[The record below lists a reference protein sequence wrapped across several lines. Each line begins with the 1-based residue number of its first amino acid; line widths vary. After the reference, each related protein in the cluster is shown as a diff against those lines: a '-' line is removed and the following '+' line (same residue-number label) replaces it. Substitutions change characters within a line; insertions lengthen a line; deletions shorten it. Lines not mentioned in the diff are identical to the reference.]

1 MALLEQL
8 GVSRWLIGGFFL
20 LGTVVVYAVIGIVTR
35 TSDPDQY
42 YVAGRQVP
50 AFYNGMATAADWM
63 SAASFIGVAGTLYL
77 SGFNGLAYILGWTG
91 GFVLVAILLAPYIRQ
106 FGRYTLPDFLAT
118 RYQGEVVRGVSVAA
132 IIVVSFGYLV
142 AQIYGV
148 GLITSRMTGA
158 GFELGVFLGVG
169 GILVCSFL
177 GGMRAVTYTQVA
189 QYVVLILAFTL
200 PVMWLSVKQTGSPVA
215 QIQVAQQLKQVTLA
229 EQRLQTDPAEKQVR
243 DLYAQR
249 AAQLSAQLRDP
260 VAALERDRYLAQQR
274 LQTLQAE
281 KAPMVLIRKAER
293 NLARQPLTVTQ
304 AVTRW
309 HAEMLRAEQK
319 AKPLAG
325 MPAHAQPYAGDP
337 NGTPIERATFNQ
349 SRLNFM
355 ALVLCLMMGTASLPH
370 VLVRFYTTPSV
381 GQARQSV
388 AWTLFFVVLLYL
400 SAPVLAI
407 MIKHEVFHHLVGM
420 PFESLPAWLADWA
433 RIDPKLLS
441 MEDINSDG
449 RLQLSELH
457 IGADIMVLA
466 ASEIAQM
473 PYVMTALVAAGAL
486 AAALSTADGLLL
498 TLSNALSHD
507 TYYHYLDPHASTA
520 KRVTAAKILLL
531 VLALLAAYVATLK
544 PGDLL
549 FMVSVA
555 FSLAAAAFFPAL
567 VLGIFWRRANGW
579 GAAAGMLGGLLVT
592 GGYILWN
599 ASGFRAW
606 AGLTSTPDLLW
617 GIEPISAGVLGVP
630 VGLVLIV
637 LVSMLTG
644 PPQAIERSTVA
655 HLRRPPK
662 RL

>member
-1 MALLEQL
+1 
-8 GVSRWLIGGFFL
+8 
-20 LGTVVVYAVIGIVTR
+20 
-35 TSDPDQY
+35 
-42 YVAGRQVP
+42 
-50 AFYNGMATAADWM
+50 
-63 SAASFIGVAGTLYL
+63 
-77 SGFNGLAYILGWTG
+77 
-91 GFVLVAILLAPYIRQ
+91 
-106 FGRYTLPDFLAT
+106 
-118 RYQGEVVRGVSVAA
+118 
-132 IIVVSFGYLV
+132 
-142 AQIYGV
+142 
-148 GLITSRMTGA
+148 
-158 GFELGVFLGVG
+158 
-169 GILVCSFL
+169 
-177 GGMRAVTYTQVA
+177 
-189 QYVVLILAFTL
+189 
-200 PVMWLSVKQTGSPVA
+200 
-215 QIQVAQQLKQVTLA
+215 
-229 EQRLQTDPAEKQVR
+229 
-243 DLYAQR
+243 
-249 AAQLSAQLRDP
+249 
-260 VAALERDRYLAQQR
+260 
-274 LQTLQAE
+274 
-281 KAPMVLIRKAER
+281 
-293 NLARQPLTVTQ
+293 
-304 AVTRW
+304 
-309 HAEMLRAEQK
+309 
-319 AKPLAG
+319 
-325 MPAHAQPYAGDP
+325 
-337 NGTPIERATFNQ
+337 
-349 SRLNFM
+349 
-355 ALVLCLMMGTASLPH
+355 
-370 VLVRFYTTPSV
+370 
-381 GQARQSV
+381 
-388 AWTLFFVVLLYL
+388 
-400 SAPVLAI
+400 
-407 MIKHEVFHHLVGM
+407 MIKHEVFHQLVGM